1 MKQTLQTATLDNGI
15 TLLGEFLPGV
25 ESVSVSFHVA
35 AGSVC
40 DSFATDETGRSCSG
54 LATLAGELMLRGA
67 ADRDSKQLV
76 AALDNAG
83 VQWSQSVSMS
93 HGSFA
98 GAMVSRQLPDSL
110 KIYAD
115 ILRRPLLDQ
124 HQFDPARQVVLQN
137 LAGTEDD
144 PTHRTMLALRKA
156 HYPSPWGF
164 PSEGTSAD
172 VSELVHSDVKHF
184 VSTFVQPRDMI
195 ISVAGQL
202 DWPEFVQQIE
212 DLFGDWQGQ
221 PPPPISL
228 GGRGEK
234 ICHVPYDSQQTHIA
248 LAWDVPPYRD
258 PDSLQATA
266 ALAVLGGGSSSRLFT
281 EVREKRGLCYS
292 VSAGYQTQRDI
303 AAAMAYSGTTADRA
317 QETLDVMVH
326 EIATLPGTIT
336 EDELARVKARAK
348 SSLVMQQESTAARAG
363 AMARQ
368 WFHLGRVRT
377 LAEDLQRLDEL
388 SVESIENWL
397 AKNPLE
403 DITTVFLGRDPL
415 EVPDA
420 ISP

>member
-35 AGSVC
+35 AGSLC
-40 DSFATDETGRSCSG
+40 DSVMHSATNRSCCG
-54 LATLAGELMLRGA
+54 LATLTGELMLRGA
-67 ADRDSKQLV
+67 GNRNSKQLV
-76 AALDNAG
+76 ASLDNAG

-98 GAMVSRQLPDSL
+98 GAMVSRQLPESL

-115 ILRRPLLDQ
+115 ILRRPLLDKQ
-124 HQFDPARQVVLQN
+124 QFDPAPQVVLQN

-156 HYPSPWGF
+156 HYPSPWGL
-164 PSEGTSAD
+164 PSEGTTAD
-172 VSELVHSDVKHF
+172 VNNLQHSDVQDF
-184 VSTFVQPRDMI
+184 VTRFIQPQDMI
-195 ISVAGQL
+195 ISVAGRL
-202 DWPEFVQQIE
+202 DWLEFTNQM
-212 DLFGDWQGQ
+212 DSLFGDWQGQ
-221 PPPPISL
+221 SREPVTN
-228 GGRGEK
+228 GDRGKK

-317 QETLDVMVH
+317 QETLDVMLH
-326 EIATLPGTIT
+326 EIASLPGTIT
-336 EDELARVKARAK
+336 NEELDRVKARAK
-348 SSLVMQQESTAARAG
+348 SGLVMQQESTAARAG

-368 WFHLGRVRT
+368 WFHLGRIRS
-377 LAEDLQRLDEL
+377 LAEDLERLDNL
-388 SVESIENWL
+388 TVESIEHWL
-397 AKNPLE
+397 AQNPLTE
-403 DITTVFLGRDPL
+403 VTTVFLGRNPL

-420 ISP
+420 VSP

>member
-35 AGSVC
+35 AGSLC
-40 DSFATDETGRSCSG
+40 DSVMHSPTNRSRCG
-54 LATLAGELMLRGA
+54 LATLTGELMLRGA
-67 ADRDSKQLV
+67 GNRNSKQLV
-76 AALDNAG
+76 ASLDNAG

-98 GAMVSRQLPDSL
+98 GDMVSRQLPESL

-115 ILRRPLLDQ
+115 ILRRPLLDKQ
-124 HQFDPARQVVLQN
+124 QFDPARQVVLQN

-156 HYPSPWGF
+156 HYPSPWGL
-164 PSEGTSAD
+164 PSEGTTVD
-172 VSELVHSDVKHF
+172 VNNLQHSDVQEF
-184 VSTFVQPRDMI
+184 VNRFIQPQDMI
-195 ISVAGQL
+195 ISVAGRL
-202 DWPEFVQQIE
+202 NWLEFTNQM
-212 DLFGDWQGQ
+212 DSLFGDWQGQ
-221 PPPPISL
+221 SREPVIN
-228 GGRGEK
+228 GERGKK

-248 LAWDVPPYRD
+248 LAWDVPPYRN

-317 QETLDVMVH
+317 QETLDVMLH
-326 EIATLPGTIT
+326 EIASLPGTIT
-336 EDELARVKARAK
+336 NEELDRVKARAK
-348 SSLVMQQESTAARAG
+348 SGLVMQQESTAARAG

-368 WFHLGRVRT
+368 WFHLGRIRS
-377 LAEDLQRLDEL
+377 LAEDLERLDNL
-388 SVESIENWL
+388 TVESIEQWL
-397 AKNPLE
+397 AQNPLTE
-403 DITTVFLGRDPL
+403 VTTVSLGRNPL

-420 ISP
+420 VSP

>member
-35 AGSVC
+35 AGSLC
-40 DSFATDETGRSCSG
+40 DSVMHSATNRSCCG
-54 LATLAGELMLRGA
+54 LATLTGELMLRGA
-67 ADRDSKQLV
+67 GNRNSKQLV
-76 AALDNAG
+76 ASLDNAG

-98 GAMVSRQLPDSL
+98 GAMVSRQLPEAL

-115 ILRRPLLDQ
+115 ILRRPLLDKQ
-124 HQFDPARQVVLQN
+124 QFDPARQVVLQN

-156 HYPSPWGF
+156 HYPSPWGL
-164 PSEGTSAD
+164 PSEGTTAD
-172 VSELVHSDVKHF
+172 VNNLQHSDVQDF
-184 VSTFVQPRDMI
+184 VTRFIQPQDMI
-195 ISVAGQL
+195 ISVAGRL
-202 DWPEFVQQIE
+202 DWLEFTNQM
-212 DLFGDWQGQ
+212 DSLFGDWQGQ
-221 PPPPISL
+221 SREPVTN
-228 GGRGEK
+228 GDRGKK

-317 QETLDVMVH
+317 QETLDVMLH
-326 EIATLPGTIT
+326 EIASLPGTIT
-336 EDELARVKARAK
+336 NEELDRVKARAK
-348 SSLVMQQESTAARAG
+348 SGLVMQQESTAARAG

-368 WFHLGRVRT
+368 WFHLGRIR
-377 LAEDLQRLDEL
+377 
-388 SVESIENWL
+388 
-397 AKNPLE
+397 
-403 DITTVFLGRDPL
+403 
-415 EVPDA
+415 
-420 ISP
+420 

>member
-15 TLLGEFLPGV
+15 ILLGEFLPGV

-35 AGSVC
+35 AGSIC
-40 DSFATDETGRSCSG
+40 DSFATAETGRSCCG

-93 HGSFA
+93 HCSFA

-184 VSTFVQPRDMI
+184 VSTFVQPQDMI

-202 DWPEFVQQIE
+202 DWPKFVQQIE

-248 LAWDVPPYRD
+248 LAWDVPPYRN

>member
-15 TLLGEFLPGV
+15 ILLGEFLPGV

-35 AGSVC
+35 AGSIC
-40 DSFATDETGRSCSG
+40 DSFATDETGRSCCG
-54 LATLAGELMLRGA
+54 LATLAGELMLRA
-67 ADRDSKQLV
+67 PADRDSKQLV

-184 VSTFVQPRDMI
+184 VSTFVQPQDMI

-202 DWPEFVQQIE
+202 DWPEFVQQIK

-248 LAWDVPPYRD
+248 LAWDVPPYRN

-326 EIATLPGTIT
+326 EIATLSGTIT

>member
-1 MKQTLQTATLDNGI
+1 MNQTLQTATLDNGI
-15 TLLGEFLPGV
+15 TLLGEFLPSV

-35 AGSVC
+35 AGSLC
-40 DSFATDETGRSCSG
+40 DSLMNHTNNRSCCG
-54 LATLAGELMLRGA
+54 LATLTGELMLRGA
-67 ADRDSKQLV
+67 GNRNSKQLI
-76 AALDNAG
+76 ASLDNAG

-98 GAMVSRQLPDSL
+98 GAMVSRQLPESL

-115 ILRRPLLDQ
+115 ILRRPLLDKN
-124 HQFDPARQVVLQN
+124 QFDPARQVVLQN

-144 PTHRTMLALRKA
+144 PTHRTMLALRKS
-156 HYPSPWGF
+156 HYPSPWGL

-172 VSELVHSDVKHF
+172 VHNLQHSDVQAF
-184 VSTFVQPRDMI
+184 VTRFIQPQDMV
-195 ISVAGQL
+195 ISVAGRL
-202 DWPEFVQQIE
+202 DWLEFTKQI
-212 DLFGDWQGQ
+212 DGLFGDWQGQ
-221 PPPPISL
+221 SHEPVTN
-228 GGRGEK
+228 GDRGNK
-234 ICHVPYDSQQTHIA
+234 TCHVPYDSQQTHIA

-317 QETLDVMVH
+317 QETLDVMLH
-326 EIATLPGTIT
+326 EIASLPGTIT
-336 EDELARVKARAK
+336 NEELDRVKARAK
-348 SSLVMQQESTAARAG
+348 SGLVMQQESTAARAG

-368 WFHLGRVRT
+368 WFHLGRIRS
-377 LAEDLQRLDEL
+377 LAEDLERLDNL
-388 SVESIENWL
+388 TVETVEQWL
-397 AKNPLE
+397 AQNPLTE
-403 DITTVFLGRDPL
+403 VTTVSLGRNPL

-420 ISP
+420 VSP

>member
-184 VSTFVQPRDMI
+184 VSTFVQPQDMI

-202 DWPEFVQQIE
+202 DWPKFVQQIE

-248 LAWDVPPYRD
+248 LAWDVPPYRN

>member
-1 MKQTLQTATLDNGI
+1 MNQTLQTATLDNGI
-15 TLLGEFLPGV
+15 TLLGEFLPSV

-35 AGSVC
+35 AGSLC
-40 DSFATDETGRSCSG
+40 DSLMNHTNNRSCCG
-54 LATLAGELMLRGA
+54 LATLTGELMLRGA
-67 ADRDSKQLV
+67 GNRNSKQLI
-76 AALDNAG
+76 ASLDNAG

-98 GAMVSRQLPDSL
+98 GAMVSRQLPESL

-115 ILRRPLLDQ
+115 ILRRPLLDKE
-124 HQFDPARQVVLQN
+124 QFDPARQVVLQN

-144 PTHRTMLALRKA
+144 PTHRTMLALRKS
-156 HYPSPWGF
+156 HYPSPWGL

-172 VSELVHSDVKHF
+172 VHNLRHSDVQAF
-184 VSTFVQPRDMI
+184 VTRFIQPQDMV
-195 ISVAGQL
+195 ISVAGRL
-202 DWPEFVQQIE
+202 DWLEFTKQI
-212 DLFGDWQGQ
+212 DGLFGDWQGQ
-221 PPPPISL
+221 SPEPVTN
-228 GGRGEK
+228 GDRGNK
-234 ICHVPYDSQQTHIA
+234 TCHVPYDSQQTHIA

-317 QETLDVMVH
+317 QETLDVMLH
-326 EIATLPGTIT
+326 EIASLPGTIT
-336 EDELARVKARAK
+336 YEELDRVKARAK
-348 SSLVMQQESTAARAG
+348 SGLVMQQESTAARAG

-368 WFHLGRVRT
+368 WFHLGRIRS
-377 LAEDLQRLDEL
+377 LAEDLERLDKL
-388 SVESIENWL
+388 TVESIEQWL
-397 AKNPLE
+397 AQNPLTE
-403 DITTVFLGRDPL
+403 VTTVSLGRNPL

-420 ISP
+420 VSP

>member
-15 TLLGEFLPGV
+15 ILLGEFLPGV

-40 DSFATDETGRSCSG
+40 DSFATDETGRSCCG

-98 GAMVSRQLPDSL
+98 GAMVARQLPDSL

-184 VSTFVQPRDMI
+184 VSTFVQPQDMI

-234 ICHVPYDSQQTHIA
+234 ICHVPHDSQQTHIA

-397 AKNPLE
+397 ANNPLE

>member
-15 TLLGEFLPGV
+15 ILLGEFLPGV

-35 AGSVC
+35 AGSIC
-40 DSFATDETGRSCSG
+40 DSFATDETGRSCCG

-124 HQFDPARQVVLQN
+124 HQFAPARQVELQN
-137 LAGTEDD
+137 LAGPEDD

-184 VSTFVQPRDMI
+184 VSTFVQPQDMI

-202 DWPEFVQQIE
+202 DWPEFVQQIK

-248 LAWDVPPYRD
+248 LAWDVPPYRN

>member
-15 TLLGEFLPGV
+15 ILLGEFLPGV

-35 AGSVC
+35 AGSIC
-40 DSFATDETGRSCSG
+40 DSFATDETGRSCCG

-67 ADRDSKQLV
+67 ADRDSKQLI

-124 HQFDPARQVVLQN
+124 HQFDPARQVVMQN

-184 VSTFVQPRDMI
+184 VSTFVQPQDMI

-202 DWPEFVQQIE
+202 DWPKFVQQIE

-248 LAWDVPPYRD
+248 LAWDVPPYRN

>member
-184 VSTFVQPRDMI
+184 VSTFVQPQDMI

-202 DWPEFVQQIE
+202 DWPEFVQQIK

>member
-15 TLLGEFLPGV
+15 ILLGEFLPGV

-35 AGSVC
+35 AGSIC
-40 DSFATDETGRSCSG
+40 DSFATDETGRSCCG

-144 PTHRTMLALRKA
+144 PTHRTMLALLKA

-184 VSTFVQPRDMI
+184 VSTFVQPQDMI

-202 DWPEFVQQIE
+202 DWPEFVQQIK

-248 LAWDVPPYRD
+248 LAWDVPPYRN

>member
-40 DSFATDETGRSCSG
+40 DSFATDETGRSCCG

-172 VSELVHSDVKHF
+172 VSQLVHSDVKHF

-228 GGRGEK
+228 GERGEK

-397 AKNPLE
+397 AKNPLA

>member
-35 AGSVC
+35 AGSLC
-40 DSFATDETGRSCSG
+40 DSVMHSPTNRSRCG
-54 LATLAGELMLRGA
+54 LATLTGELMLRGA
-67 ADRDSKQLV
+67 GNRNSKQLV
-76 AALDNAG
+76 ASLDNAG

-98 GAMVSRQLPDSL
+98 GAMVSRQLPESL

-115 ILRRPLLDQ
+115 ILRRPLLDKQ
-124 HQFDPARQVVLQN
+124 QFDPARQVVLQN

-144 PTHRTMLALRKA
+144 PTHRTMLALREA
-156 HYPSPWGF
+156 HYPSPWGL
-164 PSEGTSAD
+164 PSEGTTVD
-172 VSELVHSDVKHF
+172 VNNLQHSDVQEF
-184 VSTFVQPRDMI
+184 VNRFIQPQDMI
-195 ISVAGQL
+195 ISVAGRL
-202 DWPEFVQQIE
+202 DWLEFTNQM
-212 DLFGDWQGQ
+212 DSLFGDWQGQ
-221 PPPPISL
+221 SREPVIN
-228 GGRGEK
+228 GERGKK

-248 LAWDVPPYRD
+248 LAWDVPPYRN

-317 QETLDVMVH
+317 QETLDVMLH
-326 EIATLPGTIT
+326 EIASLPGTIT
-336 EDELARVKARAK
+336 NEELDRVKARAK
-348 SSLVMQQESTAARAG
+348 SGLVMQQESTAARAG

-368 WFHLGRVRT
+368 WFHLGRIRS
-377 LAEDLQRLDEL
+377 LAEDLERLDNL
-388 SVESIENWL
+388 TVESIEHWL
-397 AKNPLE
+397 AQNPLTE
-403 DITTVFLGRDPL
+403 VTTVFLGRNPL

-420 ISP
+420 VSP

>member
-202 DWPEFVQQIE
+202 DWPEFVQQIK

>member
-15 TLLGEFLPGV
+15 ILLGEFLPGV

-35 AGSVC
+35 AGSIC
-40 DSFATDETGRSCSG
+40 DSFATDETGRSCCG

-144 PTHRTMLALRKA
+144 PTHRTMLAFEKP

-184 VSTFVQPRDMI
+184 VSTFVQPQDMI

-202 DWPEFVQQIE
+202 DWPEFVQQIK

>member
-15 TLLGEFLPGV
+15 ILLGEFLPGV

-35 AGSVC
+35 AGSIC
-40 DSFATDETGRSCSG
+40 DSFATDETGRSCCG

-184 VSTFVQPRDMI
+184 VSTFVQPQDMI

-202 DWPEFVQQIE
+202 DWPEFVQQIK

-248 LAWDVPPYRD
+248 LAWDVPPYRN

-388 SVESIENWL
+388 SVDSIENWL

>member
-15 TLLGEFLPGV
+15 ILLGEFLPGV

-35 AGSVC
+35 AGSIC
-40 DSFATDETGRSCSG
+40 DSFATDETGRSCCG

-184 VSTFVQPRDMI
+184 VSTFVQPQDMI

-202 DWPEFVQQIE
+202 DWPEFVQQIK

-234 ICHVPYDSQQTHIA
+234 VCHVPYDSQQTHIA
-248 LAWDVPPYRD
+248 LAWDVPPYRN

>member
-15 TLLGEFLPGV
+15 ILLGEFLPGV

-40 DSFATDETGRSCSG
+40 DSFATDETGRSCCG

-98 GAMVSRQLPDSL
+98 GAMVARQLPDSL

-248 LAWDVPPYRD
+248 LAWDVPPYRN

-415 EVPDA
+415 EAPDA

>member
-35 AGSVC
+35 AGSLC
-40 DSFATDETGRSCSG
+40 DSVMHSATNRSCCG
-54 LATLAGELMLRGA
+54 LATLTGELMLRGA
-67 ADRDSKQLV
+67 GNRNSKQLV
-76 AALDNAG
+76 ASLDNAG

-98 GAMVSRQLPDSL
+98 GAMVSRQLPEAL

-115 ILRRPLLDQ
+115 ILRRPLLDKQ
-124 HQFDPARQVVLQN
+124 QFDPARQVVLQN

-156 HYPSPWGF
+156 HYPSPWGL
-164 PSEGTSAD
+164 PSEGTTAD
-172 VSELVHSDVKHF
+172 VNNLQHSDVQDF
-184 VSTFVQPRDMI
+184 VTRFIQPQDMI
-195 ISVAGQL
+195 ISVAGRL
-202 DWPEFVQQIE
+202 DWLEFTNQM
-212 DLFGDWQGQ
+212 DSLFGDWQGQ
-221 PPPPISL
+221 SREPVTN
-228 GGRGEK
+228 GDRGKK

-317 QETLDVMVH
+317 QETLDVMLH
-326 EIATLPGTIT
+326 EIASLPGTIT
-336 EDELARVKARAK
+336 NEELDRVKARAK
-348 SSLVMQQESTAARAG
+348 SGLVMQQESTAARAG

-368 WFHLGRVRT
+368 WFHLGRIRS
-377 LAEDLQRLDEL
+377 LAEDLERLDNL
-388 SVESIENWL
+388 TVESIEHWL
-397 AKNPLE
+397 AQNPLTE
-403 DITTVFLGRDPL
+403 VTTVFLGRNPL

-420 ISP
+420 VSP

>member
-40 DSFATDETGRSCSG
+40 DSFATDETGRSCCG

-98 GAMVSRQLPDSL
+98 GAMVARQLPDSL

-144 PTHRTMLALRKA
+144 PTHRPMLALRKA

-184 VSTFVQPRDMI
+184 VSTSVQPRDMI

-202 DWPEFVQQIE
+202 DWPEFVQQIK

>member
-35 AGSVC
+35 AGSLC
-40 DSFATDETGRSCSG
+40 DSVMHSATNRSCCG
-54 LATLAGELMLRGA
+54 LATLTGELMLRGA
-67 ADRDSKQLV
+67 GNRNSKQLV
-76 AALDNAG
+76 ASLDNAG

-98 GAMVSRQLPDSL
+98 GAMVSRQLPESL

-115 ILRRPLLDQ
+115 ILRRPLLDKQ
-124 HQFDPARQVVLQN
+124 QFDPARQVVLQN

-144 PTHRTMLALRKA
+144 PTHRTMLALREA
-156 HYPSPWGF
+156 HYPSPWGL
-164 PSEGTSAD
+164 PSEGTTVD
-172 VSELVHSDVKHF
+172 VNNLQHSDVQEF
-184 VSTFVQPRDMI
+184 VNRFIQPQDMI
-195 ISVAGQL
+195 ISVAGRL
-202 DWPEFVQQIE
+202 NWLEFTNQM
-212 DLFGDWQGQ
+212 DSLFGDWQGQ
-221 PPPPISL
+221 SREPVIN
-228 GGRGEK
+228 GERGKK

-248 LAWDVPPYRD
+248 LAWDVPPYRN

-317 QETLDVMVH
+317 QETLDVMLH
-326 EIATLPGTIT
+326 EIASLPGTIT
-336 EDELARVKARAK
+336 NEELDRVKARAK
-348 SSLVMQQESTAARAG
+348 SGLVMQQESTAARAG

-368 WFHLGRVRT
+368 WFHLGRIRS
-377 LAEDLQRLDEL
+377 LAEDLERLDNL
-388 SVESIENWL
+388 TVESIEHWL
-397 AKNPLE
+397 AQNPLTE
-403 DITTVFLGRDPL
+403 VTTVFLGRNPL

-420 ISP
+420 VSP

>member
-35 AGSVC
+35 AGSLC
-40 DSFATDETGRSCSG
+40 DSVMHSATNRSCCG
-54 LATLAGELMLRGA
+54 LATLTGELMLRGA
-67 ADRDSKQLV
+67 GNRNSKQLV
-76 AALDNAG
+76 ASLDNAG

-98 GAMVSRQLPDSL
+98 GAMVSRQLPESL
-110 KIYAD
+110 EIYAD
-115 ILRRPLLDQ
+115 ILRRPLLDKQ
-124 HQFDPARQVVLQN
+124 QFDPARQVVLQN

-144 PTHRTMLALRKA
+144 PTHRTMLALREA
-156 HYPSPWGF
+156 HYPSPWGL
-164 PSEGTSAD
+164 PSEGTTVD
-172 VSELVHSDVKHF
+172 VNNLQHSDVQEF
-184 VSTFVQPRDMI
+184 VNRFIQPQDMI
-195 ISVAGQL
+195 ISVAGRL
-202 DWPEFVQQIE
+202 NWLEFTNQM
-212 DLFGDWQGQ
+212 DSLFGDWQGQ
-221 PPPPISL
+221 SREPVIN
-228 GGRGEK
+228 GERGKK

-248 LAWDVPPYRD
+248 LAWDVPPYRN

-317 QETLDVMVH
+317 QETLDVMLH
-326 EIATLPGTIT
+326 EIASLPGTIT
-336 EDELARVKARAK
+336 NEELDRVKARAK
-348 SSLVMQQESTAARAG
+348 SGLVMQQESTAARAG

-368 WFHLGRVRT
+368 WFHLGRIRS
-377 LAEDLQRLDEL
+377 LAEDLERLDNL
-388 SVESIENWL
+388 TVESIEHWL
-397 AKNPLE
+397 AQNPLTE
-403 DITTVFLGRDPL
+403 VTTVFLGRNPL

-420 ISP
+420 VSP

>member
-98 GAMVSRQLPDSL
+98 GAMVARQLPDSL

-184 VSTFVQPRDMI
+184 VATFVQPQDMI

-234 ICHVPYDSQQTHIA
+234 ICHVPHDSQQTHIA
-248 LAWDVPPYRD
+248 LAWDVPPYRN

-397 AKNPLE
+397 AENPLKE
-403 DITTVFLGRDPL
+403 ITTVFLGRDPL
-415 EVPDA
+415 EVPNA
-420 ISP
+420 VSP

>member
-1 MKQTLQTATLDNGI
+1 MKQTLQTATLENGI

-40 DSFATDETGRSCSG
+40 DSFATDETGRSCCG

-172 VSELVHSDVKHF
+172 VSQLVHSDVKHF

-228 GGRGEK
+228 GERGEK

-397 AKNPLE
+397 AKNPLA

>member
-1 MKQTLQTATLDNGI
+1 VKQTLQTATLDNGI
-15 TLLGEFLPGV
+15 ILLGEFLPGV

-35 AGSVC
+35 AGSLC
-40 DSFATDETGRSCSG
+40 DSLSTRDAGRSCCG

-67 ADRDSKQLV
+67 GERDSKQLV

-98 GAMVSRQLPDSL
+98 GAMVSRQLSDSL

-156 HYPSPWGF
+156 HYPSPWGL

-172 VSELVHSDVKHF
+172 VAELSHTDVKNF
-184 VSTFVQPRDMI
+184 VTTFIQPQDMI
-195 ISVAGQL
+195 ISVAGRL
-202 DWPEFVQQIE
+202 DWPEFVKQIE
-212 DLFGDWQGQ
+212 ALFSDWQGQ
-221 PPPPISL
+221 PPNPISV
-228 GGRGEK
+228 GDRGDK

-258 PDSLQATA
+258 PDSLQSTA

-292 VSAGYQTQRDI
+292 VSAGYQTQRDL

-317 QETLDVMVH
+317 QETLDVMLH
-326 EIATLPGTIT
+326 EIAALPGTIT
-336 EDELARVKARAK
+336 EDELDRVKARAK
-348 SSLVMQQESTAARAG
+348 SGLVMQQESTAARAG

-368 WFHLGRVRT
+368 WFHLGRIRT
-377 LAEDLQRLDEL
+377 LAEDLERLDEL
-388 SVESIENWL
+388 SVESIEDWL
-397 AKNPLE
+397 AKNPLKE
-403 DITTVFLGRDPL
+403 ITTVSLGRDPL

-420 ISP
+420 VSP

>member
-1 MKQTLQTATLDNGI
+1 MKQTLQTTTLDNGI
-15 TLLGEFLPGV
+15 ILLGEFLPGV

-40 DSFATDETGRSCSG
+40 DSFATDETGRSCCG

-202 DWPEFVQQIE
+202 DWPEFVQQIK

>member
-15 TLLGEFLPGV
+15 ILLGEFLPGV

-35 AGSVC
+35 AGSLC
-40 DSFATDETGRSCSG
+40 DSLASQETGRSCCG

-67 ADRDSKQLV
+67 GDRDSKQLV

-110 KIYAD
+110 NIYAD

-124 HQFDPARQVVLQN
+124 QQFEPARQVVLQN

-144 PTHRTMLALRKA
+144 PTHRTMLALRRA
-156 HYPSPWGF
+156 HYPSPWGL

-172 VSELVHSDVKHF
+172 VTELSHADVKNF
-184 VSTFVQPRDMI
+184 VDTFIQPQDMI
-195 ISVAGQL
+195 ISVAGRL
-202 DWPEFVQQIE
+202 DWPEFVKQIKA
-212 DLFGDWQGQ
+212 LFSDWQGQ
-221 PPPPISL
+221 PPNPISV
-228 GGRGEK
+228 GERGEK
-234 ICHVPYDSQQTHIA
+234 TCHVPYDSQQTHIA

-292 VSAGYQTQRDI
+292 VSAGYQTQRDF
-303 AAAMAYSGTTADRA
+303 ATAMAYSGTTADRA
-317 QETLDVMVH
+317 QETLDVMLH
-326 EIATLPGTIT
+326 EIAALPGTIT
-336 EDELARVKARAK
+336 EDELDRVKARAK
-348 SSLVMQQESTAARAG
+348 SGLVMQQESTAARAG

-368 WFHLGRVRT
+368 WFHLGRIRT
-377 LAEDLQRLDEL
+377 LAEDLKRLDEL

-397 AKNPLE
+397 AKNPLKE
-403 DITTVFLGRDPL
+403 ITTVSLGRDPL

-420 ISP
+420 VSP

>member
-40 DSFATDETGRSCSG
+40 DSFATDETGRSCCG

-202 DWPEFVQQIE
+202 DWPEFVQQIK

-248 LAWDVPPYRD
+248 LAWDVPPYRN

-303 AAAMAYSGTTADRA
+303 AAAMAYSGTTSDRA

>member
-35 AGSVC
+35 AGSLC
-40 DSFATDETGRSCSG
+40 DSVMHSPTNRSRCG
-54 LATLAGELMLRGA
+54 LATLTGELMLRGA
-67 ADRDSKQLV
+67 GNRNSKQLV
-76 AALDNAG
+76 ASLDNAG

-98 GAMVSRQLPDSL
+98 GAMVSRQLPESL

-115 ILRRPLLDQ
+115 ILRRPLLDKQ
-124 HQFDPARQVVLQN
+124 QFDPARQVVLQN

-144 PTHRTMLALRKA
+144 PTHRTMLALREA
-156 HYPSPWGF
+156 HYPSPWGL
-164 PSEGTSAD
+164 PSEGTTVD
-172 VSELVHSDVKHF
+172 VNNLQHSDVQEF
-184 VSTFVQPRDMI
+184 VNRFIQPQDMI
-195 ISVAGQL
+195 ISVAGRL
-202 DWPEFVQQIE
+202 NWLEFTNQM
-212 DLFGDWQGQ
+212 DSLFGDWQGQ
-221 PPPPISL
+221 SREPVIN
-228 GGRGEK
+228 GERGKK

-248 LAWDVPPYRD
+248 LAWDVPPYRN

-317 QETLDVMVH
+317 QETLDVMLH
-326 EIATLPGTIT
+326 EIASLPGTIT
-336 EDELARVKARAK
+336 NEELDRVKARAK
-348 SSLVMQQESTAARAG
+348 SGLVMQQESTAARAG

-368 WFHLGRVRT
+368 WFHLGRIRS
-377 LAEDLQRLDEL
+377 LAEDLERLDNL
-388 SVESIENWL
+388 TVESIEHWL
-397 AKNPLE
+397 AQNPLTE
-403 DITTVFLGRDPL
+403 VTTVFLGRNPL

-420 ISP
+420 VSP

>member
-35 AGSVC
+35 AGSLC
-40 DSFATDETGRSCSG
+40 DSVMHSPTNRSRCG
-54 LATLAGELMLRGA
+54 LATLTGELMLRGA
-67 ADRDSKQLV
+67 GNRNSKQLV
-76 AALDNAG
+76 ASLDNAG

-98 GAMVSRQLPDSL
+98 GAMVSRQLPESL
-110 KIYAD
+110 EIYAD
-115 ILRRPLLDQ
+115 ILRRPLLDKQ
-124 HQFDPARQVVLQN
+124 QFDPARQVVLQN

-144 PTHRTMLALRKA
+144 PTHRTMLALREA
-156 HYPSPWGF
+156 HYPSPWGL
-164 PSEGTSAD
+164 PSEGTTVD
-172 VSELVHSDVKHF
+172 VNNLQHSDVQEF
-184 VSTFVQPRDMI
+184 VNRFIQPQDMI
-195 ISVAGQL
+195 ISVAGRL
-202 DWPEFVQQIE
+202 NWLEFTNQM
-212 DLFGDWQGQ
+212 DSLFGDWQGQ
-221 PPPPISL
+221 SREPVIN
-228 GGRGEK
+228 GERGKK

-248 LAWDVPPYRD
+248 LAWDVPPYRN

-317 QETLDVMVH
+317 QETLDVMLH
-326 EIATLPGTIT
+326 EIASLPGTIT
-336 EDELARVKARAK
+336 NEELDRVKARAK
-348 SSLVMQQESTAARAG
+348 SGLVMQQESTAARAG

-368 WFHLGRVRT
+368 WFHLGRIRS
-377 LAEDLQRLDEL
+377 LAEDLERLDNL
-388 SVESIENWL
+388 TVESIEHWL
-397 AKNPLE
+397 AQNPLTE
-403 DITTVFLGRDPL
+403 VTTVFLGRNPL

-420 ISP
+420 VSP

>member
-15 TLLGEFLPGV
+15 ILLGEFLPGV

-35 AGSVC
+35 AGSIC
-40 DSFATDETGRSCSG
+40 DSFATDETGRSCCG

-124 HQFDPARQVVLQN
+124 HQFDPARQVVMQN

-164 PSEGTSAD
+164 PIEGTSAD
-172 VSELVHSDVKHF
+172 VSELVHSDVKHV
-184 VSTFVQPRDMI
+184 VSTFVQPQDMI

-202 DWPEFVQQIE
+202 DWPEFVQQIK

-248 LAWDVPPYRD
+248 LAWDVPPYRN

-303 AAAMAYSGTTADRA
+303 ASAMAYSGTTADRA

>member
-15 TLLGEFLPGV
+15 ILLGEFLPGV

-35 AGSVC
+35 AGSIC
-40 DSFATDETGRSCSG
+40 DSFATDETGRSCCG

-98 GAMVSRQLPDSL
+98 GAMVARQLPDSL

-184 VSTFVQPRDMI
+184 VSTFVQPQDMI

-202 DWPEFVQQIE
+202 DWPKFVQQIE

-248 LAWDVPPYRD
+248 LAWDVPPYRN

>member
-35 AGSVC
+35 AGSIC
-40 DSFATDETGRSCSG
+40 DSFATAETGRSCCG

-184 VSTFVQPRDMI
+184 VSTFVQPQDMI

-202 DWPEFVQQIE
+202 DWPKFVQQIE

-248 LAWDVPPYRD
+248 LAWDVPPYRN